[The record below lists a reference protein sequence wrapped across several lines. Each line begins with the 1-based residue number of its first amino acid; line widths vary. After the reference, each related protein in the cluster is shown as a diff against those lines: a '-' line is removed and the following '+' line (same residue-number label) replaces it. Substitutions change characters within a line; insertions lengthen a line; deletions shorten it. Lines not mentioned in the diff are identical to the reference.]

1 MRASPNLGSFV
12 GTRMKTEEII
22 ARVEAC
28 ASLDELHLALQ
39 TYIEAKGFSAY
50 AFIDNDRHGEADPLV
65 LHSVSK
71 AWDRDYRDNQF
82 LDVDPCL
89 PAARS
94 RNTPFTWSDLPAIE
108 RRGKRKPRALQ
119 LMDAAS
125 DHEFRNGFVIPFHY
139 RDRLGAYYSSVC
151 TLFWTTSPRDFLR
164 RLRFDRH
171 EMHMVLLYWA
181 QQVIDI
187 STKMQNGSR
196 IRSADEPEADGIY
209 LTEREKEVLLWSALG
224 KTSADTAEI
233 LLISRET
240 VESHIKSSIEKLGAT
255 NRTHAVVRAIFLGLI
270 VP

>member
-1 MRASPNLGSFV
+1 
-12 GTRMKTEEII
+12 MKTEEII

-28 ASLDELHLALQ
+28 ATLDELHLTLQ
-39 TYIEAKGFSAY
+39 SYIEAKGFAAY
-50 AFIDNDRHGEADPLV
+50 AFIDNDRHGETDPLV
-65 LHSVSK
+65 LHSVSRQ
-71 AWDRDYRDNQF
+71 WDRDYRDNQF

-94 RNTPFTWSDLPAIE
+94 RNVPFTWSDLPPVE

-119 LMDAAS
+119 LMDAAN
-125 DHEFRNGFVIPFHY
+125 DHEFRNGFVVPFHY
-139 RDRLGAYYSSVC
+139 RDRLGVYYSSVC

-187 STKMQNGSR
+187 STKMNSGSR
-196 IRSADEPEADGIY
+196 IRPPTEQNAEGIY

-233 LLISRET
+233 LQISRET
-240 VESHIKSSIEKLGAT
+240 VETYIKSSIEKLGAT